1 MQLLSRMGS
10 RSIGSI
16 FSEVPTSAAEIL
28 SRGVRRP
35 PVASRISLTVTL
47 SAWIRRPLLTTNFG
61 PKRHGSLRFDAVES
75 AKPVLILSGPP
86 GSGKTIT
93 ARRLAG
99 MFERAVH
106 LESDW
111 FFHAVRSGFVEP
123 WKPDS
128 REQNETIMQAV
139 ADGAA
144 DFALGGYVTIVDGIV
159 SPPWLFGPVTERL
172 RDRGLAV
179 DYAILRPT
187 LEVAIRRG
195 ARGQEPRTSRTKR

>member
-1 MQLLSRMGS
+1 M
-10 RSIGSI
+10 
-16 FSEVPTSAAEIL
+16 E
-28 SRGVRRP
+28 
-35 PVASRISLTVTL
+35 
-47 SAWIRRPLLTTNFG
+47 N
-61 PKRHGSLRFDAVES
+61 
-75 AKPVLILSGPP
+75 AKPVLVLSGPP

-93 ARRLAG
+93 ARWLAG

-128 REQNETIMQAV
+128 REQNQTIMQAV
-139 ADGAA
+139 ADAAA

-172 RDRGLAV
+172 RDRGLTV

-187 LEVAIRRG
+187 LEVAIRRALADKSPERLSDQEVIRSLYSDFLNAGELEAHVIDNSELSIDETARRVAGLMRSG
-195 ARGQEPRTSRTKR
+195 ALSIVASGRGSAPAGELPHSN